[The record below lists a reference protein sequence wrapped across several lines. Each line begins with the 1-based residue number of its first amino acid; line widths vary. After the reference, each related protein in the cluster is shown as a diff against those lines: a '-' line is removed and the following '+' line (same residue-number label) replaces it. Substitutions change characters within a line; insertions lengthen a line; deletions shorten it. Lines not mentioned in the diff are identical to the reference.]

1 MRWVLSRAVPPVTRV
16 LLVESGPRDVAG
28 KLILRLRR
36 VFGEK
41 VPVDLLT
48 CLAGDPD
55 SLDAEIGRSGGR
67 VWRVTDCPDDA
78 TRWRLLR
85 DIRNQ
90 RHPIV
95 AILCTGSPIMA
106 SWRTAALV
114 LLPAKFLVVNENAD
128 FFWLDRGH
136 WRALWQFL
144 FHRTGL
150 LEESAVRTLAR
161 ALAFPFA
168 LAFLLV
174 YAVWV
179 HVMRLGRMALGLH
192 RRPRRGLRGDSAV
205 SLE

>member
-1 MRWVLSRAVPPVTRV
+1 MRWVLSRAVPPATRV
-16 LLVESGPRDVAG
+16 LLLESGPREVAE
-28 KLILRLRR
+28 KLIPRLRR
-36 VFGEK
+36 VFGEE

-48 CLAGDPD
+48 CLGDDPKD
-55 SLDAEIGRSGGR
+55 FAAEPGRSGSR
-67 VWRVTDCPDDA
+67 VWKVTDCPDDA

-114 LLPAKFLVVNENAD
+114 LLPAKFLIVNEHAD

-161 ALAFPFA
+161 VVAFPFA

-174 YAVWV
+174 YAAAV
-179 HVMRLGRMALGLH
+179 HVTRLGRMALGLH
-192 RRPRRGLRGDSAV
+192 RRPKRGLGHDSAV
-205 SLE
+205 SLD